1 MAAYPQQ
8 PPPLHSN
15 SSWQH

>member
-1 MAAYPQQ
+1 MAAYPEQA
-8 PPPLHSN
+8 PPLHSN